1 MRVISSWAG
10 RKSLSDFDFD
20 KSNKSF
26 KDAVS
31 WSLPAV
37 EGDIINKHTQP
48 RAQLEIDDV
57 RLFEERIQKRIQ
69 RIKQQEET
77 PTFLTVKQIEEVQ
90 TQAYDEAYKVGFEEA
105 YKKGTEDSER
115 FIQEQL
121 VAERAVL
128 KQNAQQLQN
137 CFNML
142 SKPLDAVDQ
151 DVEQQ
156 LTETVFYFCKQI
168 LAHELRIDST
178 HVLHLM
184 QQAIT
189 RLPVAQR
196 QIIIHLNPADIA
208 LLEQDGISDSD
219 HGWTFEAD
227 TGVSAGGCII
237 KTEVASI
244 DLSLEKRLSEITD
257 QLFSGLKPPAAVQ
270 DINENEVAGDTE
282 ITND

>member
-1 MRVISSWAG
+1 M
-10 RKSLSDFDFD
+10 SDFDFD